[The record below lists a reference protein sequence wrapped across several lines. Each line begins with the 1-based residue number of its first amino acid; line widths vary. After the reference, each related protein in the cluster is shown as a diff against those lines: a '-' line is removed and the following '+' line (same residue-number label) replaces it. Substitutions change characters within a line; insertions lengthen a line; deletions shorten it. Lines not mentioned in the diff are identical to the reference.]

1 MDRLRDMKPV
11 SLLKGFHLN
20 GLDYRETFCP
30 VVKHTSICLVL
41 SLAMTWNWPNRQLDV
56 QNAFLH
62 GILNEDAYTNQ
73 PQGFIDPDCPTHVC
87 KLHKSVYGLKQAL
100 RA

>member
-1 MDRLRDMKPV
+1 MDLITQ
-11 SLLKGFHLN
+11 
-20 GLDYRETFCP
+20 TFCR

-62 GILNEDAYTNQ
+62 GILNEDANYISRSMGLNK
-73 PQGFIDPDCPTHVC
+73 PSERGFNIFPH
-87 KLHKSVYGLKQAL
+87 LLRILAL
-100 RA
+100 ICWLYRRSYPF